1 MGELVRATRRALVAV
16 AHPTAAAG
24 VRERAHTDPAA
35 GTTSNRAPIAILHLN
50 AFEAPTVSSRFP
62 ALLRE
67 RPLVGYCTWE
77 LGDAPAGWE
86 KASRAF
92 DEVWTLSTF
101 SASALAPSCPVPVL
115 VFPPCLK
122 PPPPQLRGRSDFGL
136 ADDEF
141 VVLFAFDLPSE
152 MERKNPLGLVRAFR
166 SAFRGSDNA
175 RLVLKVRSARER
187 LPEMRRLADATADLP
202 VTLIESALDG
212 QAMSDL
218 MRACDVYA
226 SLHRSEGF
234 GLTLA
239 EAMSL
244 GRPVVATHYSGNLDF
259 MSPWNSFPVTWTRG
273 EVAQDAGPYRRGEM
287 WAEPDVEAAA
297 ALLRYVRANREGA
310 QVVAER
316 GRADVESRLSPGV
329 IGAAMAERLRRLGAA
344 PPIGSPTTP
353 ASVDERGRVES
364 PHGVQ
369 EP

>member
-1 MGELVRATRRALVAV
+1 MGELARATRRALVAV
-16 AHPTAAAG
+16 SHPTAPAEVLGTAGAGSAAG
-24 VRERAHTDPAA
+24 LIGD
-35 GTTSNRAPIAILHLN
+35 RAPIAILHLN
-50 AFEAPTVSSRFP
+50 AFEAPTVPARFP

-67 RPLVGYCTWE
+67 HPLVGYCTWE
-77 LGDAPAGWE
+77 LGAAPAGWE
-86 KASRAF
+86 KASSAF

-101 SASALAPSCPVPVL
+101 SASALAPACPVPVV

-122 PPPPQLRGRSDFGL
+122 PPPPRRLGRSDFGL

-141 VVLFAFDLPSE
+141 VVLFAFDLQSE

-166 SAFRGSDNA
+166 SAFRASDNA
-175 RLVLKVRSARER
+175 RLVLKVTSARER

-202 VTLIESALDG
+202 VTLVESALDRE
-212 QAMSDL
+212 AMGDL

-259 MSPWNSFPVTWTRG
+259 MSPWNSFPVPWTKA
-273 EVAQDAGPYRRGEM
+273 EVAQDAGPYRRGET

-297 ALLRYVRANREGA
+297 ALIRNVFAHREAARA
-310 QVVAER
+310 VAER
-316 GRADVESRLSPGV
+316 GRADVELLLSPGV
-329 IGAAMAERLRRLGAA
+329 IGAAMASRLRRLGAA
-344 PPIGSPTTP
+344 PPVALRRERSQPT
-353 ASVDERGRVES
+353 SVAG
-364 PHGVQ
+364 
-369 EP
+369 